1 MKLLAFSELDRS
13 RYPGYTTIMD
23 EHVHPRRRQQLD
35 ESGEPLSAEPEKLG
49 PESRSKSFAE
59 IAAILMNVP
68 VPREDVFE
76 QQPPHPPHE
85 DLRSTPR
92 RPEPPASGHAPA
104 TTPRPAIGAAPASFV
119 AETPAVASRATN
131 PTIAAPAPIRT
142 PPMAPGI
149 GGHNIDFPPLRQPAD
164 MAATNLPTRSLPD
177 PRAVRHPPI
186 RTRRKTV
193 ALWIGGLLF
202 VVLLSAI
209 VVDPGATL
217 LTFLD
222 AARKQT
228 GIIAE
233 TATPPAEPSRDA
245 TSARPARLVVENQIG
260 VANEPLPFGISLDG
274 ASGGETLT
282 LAGLAAGTRL
292 SAGTP
297 LGSSGWLI
305 PVRDIDKVL
314 AYAPKDFVGVMD
326 AAIDLRSASDQLIDS
341 QVVRL
346 EWIEKKKEG
355 RPTFQTEPA
364 NRPPAL
370 QPQLNPGEI
379 ATLIERAQDF
389 LKSGDIAAARIS
401 LKRAANAGSAQ
412 AALELGMTFD
422 PTILV
427 ERGVFGLAPDAAQ
440 ARDWYDKAMQ
450 LGSTEALRHLER
462 LAALPK

>member
-1 MKLLAFSELDRS
+1 
-13 RYPGYTTIMD
+13 MD

-35 ESGEPLSAEPEKLG
+35 KSGEPLSAEPEKLG
-49 PESRSKSFAE
+49 PELRSKSFAE

-68 VPREDVFE
+68 VPREDAFE

-85 DLRSTPR
+85 ERRSTPQ
-92 RPEPPASGHAPA
+92 RPEPPPSSHAPA
-104 TTPRPAIGAAPASFV
+104 TTLGTAIGAAPASFI
-119 AETPAVASRATN
+119 AETPAVAARAIN
-131 PTIAAPAPIRT
+131 PTIAAPAPIRS

-149 GGHNIDFPPLRQPAD
+149 GGHNIDFPPLRRPADD
-164 MAATNLPTRSLPD
+164 MAATSLPTPSLHD
-177 PRAVRHPPI
+177 PRAVRHPPN
-186 RTRRKTV
+186 RARHKSA

-202 VVLLSAI
+202 IVVLSAI
-209 VVDPGATL
+209 AVDRGATL

-233 TATPPAEPSRDA
+233 TMTPPAAPSHDA
-245 TSARPARLVVENQIG
+245 TPAHLARLIVENQIG

-305 PVRDIDKVL
+305 PARDIDKVL
-314 AYAPKDFVGVMD
+314 AYAPKDFVGVME

-346 EWIEKKKEG
+346 EWIEKKKEE
-355 RPTFQTEPA
+355 RPTAQTEPA
-364 NRPPAL
+364 NRPSAL
-370 QPQLNPGEI
+370 QPRLDPGEI
-379 ATLIERAQDF
+379 ATLIERAEDF

-422 PTILV
+422 PVILV

-440 ARDWYDKAMQ
+440 AREWYDKAMQ
-450 LGSTEALRHLER
+450 LGSTDAMRHLER
-462 LAALPK
+462 LVALPK